1 MRGRAVVGCGYDF
14 LVLMLEFDPRSN
26 SSAVSTPA
34 SRCEEHKDISITVNV
49 LSFVVLSSRCPGDSL
64 LEL

>member
-1 MRGRAVVGCGYDF
+1 MV
-14 LVLMLEFDPRSN
+14 EIDPRSD
-26 SSAVSTPA
+26 SGAVSRPA
-34 SRCEEHKDISITVNV
+34 SRCEEHKDISIIVNG